1 MPPTRPATARPSRR
15 ALAEARASGRRWL
28 QYALTF
34 VALLLIVNA
43 LVGERGLLQ
52 TRRAREENQQLEASL
67 GALRRQNARLRE
79 DARRLK
85 EDPRAVEEAARQEL
99 GLMRRDELVFIIKDR
114 APAGRTASG
123 QQPSRP

>member
-1 MPPTRPATARPSRR
+1 MTPSRPVLARPSRR
-15 ALAEARASGRRWL
+15 ALAVARASGRRWF

-52 TRRAREENQQLEASL
+52 TRRARVENQQLEASL

-79 DARRLK
+79 EARRLK

-114 APAGRTASG
+114 GPAGRTASG
-123 QQPSRP
+123 RQSNQP